1 MSGAPRGRGGLV
13 IGLVALY
20 LVAACAG
27 LDVDPAR
34 IWRGL
39 PRGLEFVA
47 GFFPPDFATR
57 FVEIALGVRESLAMT
72 VVSTVVG
79 VGLAVPFA
87 IGCARNLAPRPVY
100 VACRTIVA
108 AFRSF
113 HEVILAVLFVAV
125 VGFGPLAG
133 GLTLVVASIG
143 FFAKLWAEAIED
155 VSVSPT
161 QALTATGAPP
171 LVWFAWSVW
180 PQVAPRF
187 VGLALYRLDINFR
200 ESAIVGI
207 VGGGG
212 IGATLNTAFARY
224 EYDDAAA
231 ILLVIVAIV
240 LAVEVTSGRI
250 RAALQ

>member
-1 MSGAPRGRGGLV
+1 MKPHASWAGRVVGVLF
-13 IGLVALY
+13 IGYVLVAL
-20 LVAACAG
+20 LG
-27 LDVDPAR
+27 LDIDIDR
-34 IWRGL
+34 IVRGL
-39 PRGLEFVA
+39 PRGLKFVG
-47 GFFPPDFATR
+47 GFFPPDFVSR
-57 FVEIALGVRESLAMT
+57 IDEIALGVRESLAMT
-72 VVSTVVG
+72 VMSTVLG
-79 VGLAVPFA
+79 VALAVPFA
-87 IGCARNLAPRPVY
+87 IGSARNLAPRPVY
-100 VACRTIVA
+100 VLCRTVVA
-108 AFRSF
+108 AFRSL

-133 GLTLVVASIG
+133 VLTLIVASIG

-155 VSVSPT
+155 VAVPPT
-161 QALTATGAPP
+161 QALTATGAAPA
-171 LVWFAWSVW
+171 VWFAWAVW

-231 ILLVIVAIV
+231 IILVIIGIV

-250 RAALQ
+250 REAIQ